1 MSNNDDNQ
9 ETALT
14 EFSRRITDEW
24 LPVYCNDPKR
34 IEHHTVEGF
43 KWESV
48 KVSAMDASDFMRSL
62 DNKIVVDTGGGRFR
76 MSQSKANEY
85 MFTHG
90 SNAITPRPLT
100 LWLEPVITIGVMA
113 RLHMDYGW
121 PLACLGM
128 QSEGW
133 AFDFVVFN
141 PHDLVNEYI
150 AGEVK
155 KTEKELDTFIANL
168 HKSCDEGDIDIKSLS
183 AARINAHKKWLGLRR
198 CHAPLFWALGPNGY
212 GHIFKVNYSPDGDI
226 TLHKTTDDQLYYSAA
241 T

>member
-1 MSNNDDNQ
+1 MSRDDV
-9 ETALT
+9 LT
-14 EFSRRITDEW
+14 EFSRRITEEW

-34 IEHHTVEGF
+34 RDHHAVEGF

-48 KVSAMDASDFMRSL
+48 KVSERDAADFMRSL

-76 MSQSKANEY
+76 MPQSKANEY
-85 MFTHG
+85 MFMHG
-90 SNAITPRPLT
+90 STAITPRPLT

-113 RLHMDYGW
+113 RLYLDYGW

-133 AFDFVVFN
+133 AFDFVVFK
-141 PHDLVNEYI
+141 PHDLKNEHI

-155 KTEKELDTFIANL
+155 KTEKELDTFITNL
-168 HKSCDEGDIDIKSLS
+168 HKSCEEGDIDITTLS
-183 AARINAHKKWLGLRR
+183 ATRINAHKKWLGLRR

-212 GHIFKVNYSPDGDI
+212 GHVFTVSYSPEGAI
-226 TLHKTTDDQLYYSAA
+226 SLQETTHDLLYYSAA
-241 T
+241 S